1 MDHRSTA
8 AQCAVHCRDKGL
20 EAEYVGTATRRR
32 SIDMMIDIYTNES
45 HKAEKTAQEHAT
57 GTGKWML
64 TLQVTLR
71 IVIWLHSLLHKL
83 WRLQFFKSRICR
95 YLVKP
100 EGLYSACSH
109 SVLLS
114 QALSTTRFG
123 ACSAERTGN
132 IYLDVVKCNQTI
144 GMAVERCAH

>member
-1 MDHRSTA
+1 MGHRSTA
-8 AQCAVHCRDKGL
+8 AQCTLHGRDKGL
-20 EAEYVGTATRRR
+20 EDEYVGTATRRR
-32 SIDMMIDIYTNES
+32 SIDMMIDICTSES
-45 HKAEKTAQEHAT
+45 HKAGKIAQEHAT

-64 TLQVTLR
+64 TLR
-71 IVIWLHSLLHKL
+71 IVSWLHSLLHKL

-109 SVLLS
+109 PVLLS
-114 QALSTTRFG
+114 QALSKTRFG

-132 IYLDVVKCNQTI
+132 LYLDVVNCYQTI
-144 GMAVERCAH
+144 GMAVERCSH